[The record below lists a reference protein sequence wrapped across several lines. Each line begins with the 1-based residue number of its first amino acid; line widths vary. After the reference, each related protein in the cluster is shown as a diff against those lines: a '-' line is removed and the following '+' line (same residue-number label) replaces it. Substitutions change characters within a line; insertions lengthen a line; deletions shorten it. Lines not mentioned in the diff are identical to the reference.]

1 MVTFSIFA
9 IILTFAYI
17 IYYGVMLTREIVKTS
32 STNASC
38 EETLDVSDMIGLTQ
52 SVIVNTEELKQET
65 TDDVRETSSS
75 ASNNGKSDNQ
85 ELSKVKDI
93 VNHTPDTTKEN
104 QPQELTSTN
113 LNPVQPYYSF
123 ECSENDFAQVL
134 EEDSI
139 IETKPVTTNVPQDI
153 RL

>member
-38 EETLDVSDMIGLTQ
+38 EETFDVSDMVDLTK
-52 SVIVNTEELKQET
+52 SVIVDTEELKQET
-65 TDDVRETSSS
+65 PDDVRETSSS
-75 ASNNGKSDNQ
+75 PSNNGKSDNQ
-85 ELSKVKDI
+85 EFSKVKVI
-93 VNHTPDTTKEN
+93 VNPTPDTTREN
-104 QPQELTSTN
+104 QPQEPPSTN